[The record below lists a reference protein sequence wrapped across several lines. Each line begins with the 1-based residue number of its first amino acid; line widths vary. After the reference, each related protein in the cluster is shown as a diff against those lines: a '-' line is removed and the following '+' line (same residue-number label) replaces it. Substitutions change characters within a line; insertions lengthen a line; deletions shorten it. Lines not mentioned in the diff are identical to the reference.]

1 LILLASGSN
10 ANLVRA
16 IAGLSKGL
24 KKMKRLLIPM
34 LALALFG
41 PVQAKAEKLDLS
53 TISCKRFF
61 DYSKENI
68 GLLLTWLEGYYS
80 GDDDDP
86 VIDFDKM
93 AVNAKKLGEY
103 CAKNPDIGLIT
114 AAEKIYGK
122 DDK

>member
-1 LILLASGSN
+1 
-10 ANLVRA
+10 
-16 IAGLSKGL
+16 
-24 KKMKRLLIPM
+24 MKRLLIPM

-103 CAKNPDIGLIT
+103 CAAHPETGIIT
-114 AAEKIYGK
+114 AADELFAK
-122 DDK
+122 